1 MFLVVHVSKLNRIM
15 KSPDRPNGR
24 LMVDNGDRVNFN
36 KPIVAENC
44 WEIDLDADECEVRGV
59 LDVRSG
65 R

>member
-1 MFLVVHVSKLNRIM
+1 MNVDKLKQVVKF
-15 KSPDRPNGR
+15 PDRPSDG
-24 LMVDNGDRVNFN
+24 LIVDNGDRVNFN